1 MAFRTA
7 KEQNMLFSK
16 RDLSKII
23 IPLLIEQTLAI
34 TIGMIDSVMVSSA
47 GESAVSG
54 VSLVDTIN
62 LLLIYLFSA
71 LAGGGAVI
79 ISQLLGG
86 KNYQKANEAS
96 KQLVWVVLAV
106 STIITAFT
114 LLFRKG
120 LLNLI
125 FGKVPPDVM
134 ANAEIYFLFTAMSYP
149 FLGLYNAGASIYR
162 AMGNTKTSMY
172 SSLIMNGVN
181 IVGNAVLIYMFHL
194 GAAGAAIATLFSRI
208 VGATIMLILI
218 SSKKQIIRVE
228 KLLKYKPD
236 FTLIKQICVIGIPN
250 GLENGMF
257 QFGKVITQSIISG
270 FGTIQIAAN
279 AVANSL
285 TALQYI
291 PGNATGLTMI
301 TVVGRCVGAGEKEQA
316 RKYTK
321 KLVGLTYLF
330 ILVISLILCVFGKGF
345 VGLYNLSGQSSSIAR
360 NIIFLNSMAVCTIW
374 PLSFTTPNAFRAA
387 SDVKMPMILAV
398 VSMWLF
404 RVGFS
409 FVFGVVLNI
418 GVMGIWF
425 AMYLDWAFRA
435 SIFTIRFFKN
445 TWLTKYKRSMY

>member
-1 MAFRTA
+1 
-7 KEQNMLFSK
+7 MLFSK

-47 GESAVSG
+47 GEAAVSG
-54 VSLVDTIN
+54 VSLVDTVN

-79 ISQLLGG
+79 ISQLLGR
-86 KNYQKANEAS
+86 KDYQKANEAS
-96 KQLVWVVLAV
+96 KQLVWVVFAV
-106 STIITAFT
+106 ATVITAFT
-114 LLFRKG
+114 LIFRKG

-125 FGKVPPDVM
+125 FGRVPKDVM
-134 ANAEIYFLFTAMSYP
+134 QNAEIYFLFTAMSYP
-149 FLGLYNAGASIYR
+149 FLGLYNAGASVFR
-162 AMGNTKTSMY
+162 AMGNTKVSMY
-172 SSLIMNGVN
+172 SSFIMNGINV
-181 IVGNAVLIYMFHL
+181 VGNAILIYVFEM

-208 VGATIMLILI
+208 VGAVIMMILVCNKKLLIH
-218 SSKKQIIRVE
+218 VE
-228 KLLKYKPD
+228 KPFKYKPD
-236 FTLIKQICVIGIPN
+236 FLLIKQICAIGIPN

-291 PGNATGLTMI
+291 PGHATGLTMI
-301 TVVGRCVGAGEKEQA
+301 TVVGRCVGAGEKDQA
-316 RKYTK
+316 KKYTK

-330 ILVISLILCVFGKGF
+330 ILTISLILCVFSKGF
-345 VGLYNLSGQSSSIAR
+345 VGLYNLSGKSSELAR
-360 NIIFLNSMAVCTIW
+360 TIIFMNSIAVCTIW
-374 PLSFTTPNAFRAA
+374 PLSFTTPNSFRAA
-387 SDVKMPMILAV
+387 SDVKFPMILSV
-398 VSMWLF
+398 ISMWVF

-409 FVFGVVLNI
+409 FVFGVVFDM
-418 GVMGIWF
+418 GVTGVWL

-435 SIFTIRFFKN
+435 SVFTVRFFKN
-445 TWLTKYKRSMY
+445 TWLTKYKFRTN